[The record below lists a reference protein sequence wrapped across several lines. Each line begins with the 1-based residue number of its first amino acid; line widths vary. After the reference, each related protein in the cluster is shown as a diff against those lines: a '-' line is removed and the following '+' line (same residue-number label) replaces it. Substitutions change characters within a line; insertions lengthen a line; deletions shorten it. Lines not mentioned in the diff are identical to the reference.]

1 MAVAG
6 YPEITYLYPP
16 MKSAKDAYAAL
27 RYPDFR
33 YFLGTQFSYT
43 VAVLIQEVVLGYYLY
58 DITGDPLTLGLI
70 GLFEAIPYLMLAL
83 FGGHV
88 ADLFDKRKIARIC
101 IGGMIVISL
110 LLMAGLHH
118 FKGSDQVAYVIYGAV
133 FCIGVARGFMG
144 PAWSSIKAFLVDQK
158 HYSNAAS
165 WASQFWQGGMIT
177 GPAIAGFLYAWLG
190 MENTLWVVIAL
201 FVISFVSTTQIK
213 TASKAVAVNTGSI
226 WQRLREGYHFVINSK
241 IMIYAIALDMFSVL
255 FGGVVAILPVFAK
268 DILMVGPEGLGI
280 LRAAPGVGA
289 VLTMFGTA
297 YFPPTRHAWRNMIM
311 AVFGFGLATL
321 VFALSTHFYL
331 SVFALF
337 LTGAFDSISV
347 VIRQTILQI
356 LPPDEMRGRVNAI
369 NGIFV
374 SCSNEL
380 GAFESGVAARL
391 LGTVPSVIF
400 GAGMTLFFIS
410 LIFYKTRDLLG
421 VNLMEKQPSR
431 Q

>member
-1 MAVAG
+1 
-6 YPEITYLYPP
+6 

-101 IGGMIVISL
+101 IGGMIAISL

-201 FVISFVSTTQIK
+201 FVISFVSTTQIR

-321 VFALSTHFYL
+321 VFAVSTHFYL
-331 SVFALF
+331 SVLALF

-421 VNLMEKQPSR
+421 VNLMEKQHAR

>member
-1 MAVAG
+1 
-6 YPEITYLYPP
+6 

-321 VFALSTHFYL
+321 VFAVSTHFYL

>member
-1 MAVAG
+1 
-6 YPEITYLYPP
+6 
-16 MKSAKDAYAAL
+16 
-27 RYPDFR
+27 
-33 YFLGTQFSYT
+33 
-43 VAVLIQEVVLGYYLY
+43 
-58 DITGDPLTLGLI
+58 
-70 GLFEAIPYLMLAL
+70 
-83 FGGHV
+83 
-88 ADLFDKRKIARIC
+88 
-101 IGGMIVISL
+101 
-110 LLMAGLHH
+110 
-118 FKGSDQVAYVIYGAV
+118 
-133 FCIGVARGFMG
+133 
-144 PAWSSIKAFLVDQK
+144 
-158 HYSNAAS
+158 
-165 WASQFWQGGMIT
+165 MIT

>member
-1 MAVAG
+1 M
-6 YPEITYLYPP
+6 
-16 MKSAKDAYAAL
+16 
-27 RYPDFR
+27 
-33 YFLGTQFSYT
+33 
-43 VAVLIQEVVLGYYLY
+43 
-58 DITGDPLTLGLI
+58 
-70 GLFEAIPYLMLAL
+70 
-83 FGGHV
+83 
-88 ADLFDKRKIARIC
+88 IA
-101 IGGMIVISL
+101 ISL

-201 FVISFVSTTQIK
+201 FVISFVSTTQIR

-289 VLTMFGTA
+289 VLTMFVTA

-321 VFALSTHFYL
+321 VFAVSTHFYL
-331 SVFALF
+331 SVLALF
-337 LTGAFDSISV
+337 LTGACDSISV

-421 VNLMEKQPSR
+421 VNLIEKQHAR